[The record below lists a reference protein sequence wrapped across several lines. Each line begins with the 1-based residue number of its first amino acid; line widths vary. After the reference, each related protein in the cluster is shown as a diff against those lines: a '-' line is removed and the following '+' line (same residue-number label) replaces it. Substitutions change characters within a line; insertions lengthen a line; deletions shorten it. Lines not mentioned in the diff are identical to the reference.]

1 MISID
6 VKIGGLMQ
14 RFPAL
19 AAKRGEMMQAGVY
32 ALRVLVQKHLH
43 RVAPRKHASAAR
55 LSAQPTGH
63 IEKGLAAI
71 TASADATGGTVRIPI
86 PGLRRARG
94 PLTIVPRV
102 ASDLTVP
109 VAAVAYGR
117 RVAEL
122 RRMGWK
128 IFRPK
133 GKDVL
138 MGSLNGSEAKS
149 LYALKKRVPL
159 RADPELLPTD
169 AEMSTAV
176 RAAMVDYVRRFVR
189 GVA

>member
-6 VKIGGLMQ
+6 VKIGGLM
-14 RFPAL
+14 RLFPAL

-43 RVAPRKHASAAR
+43 RVAPRKHASSAR
-55 LSAQPTGH
+55 LSAPPTRH

-86 PGLRRARG
+86 PGLRRARE

-102 ASDLTVP
+102 ANELTVP
-109 VAAVAYGR
+109 VAADSYGR
-117 RVAEL
+117 RVKEL
-122 RRMGWK
+122 RRMGWT

-138 MGSLNGSEAKS
+138 MGSLDGTEAKA

-176 RAAMVDYVRRFVR
+176 RAAMDDYVRRFVR